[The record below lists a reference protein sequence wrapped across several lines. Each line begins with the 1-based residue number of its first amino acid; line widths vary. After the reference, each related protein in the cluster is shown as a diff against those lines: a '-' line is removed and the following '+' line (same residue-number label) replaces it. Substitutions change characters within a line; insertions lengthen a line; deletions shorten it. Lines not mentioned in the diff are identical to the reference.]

1 MVGIDIVNNQRIK
14 EAVERFGERF
24 LRRVY
29 TQEELAYCQSQR
41 AYYECLSAR
50 WACKEAVL
58 KAFYQ
63 SYGVLLKFTEIEV
76 LGDQGRP
83 ARVRIRRRGFEKVN
97 VFVSLSHERE
107 FSVAV
112 AYLPVE
118 PPHVVEGSVPLTQR

>member
-1 MVGIDIVNNQRIK
+1 MVGIDIVKNQRIR

-24 LRRVY
+24 LKRVY
-29 TQEELAYCQSQR
+29 TEAEIAYCRGQE

-63 SYGVLLKFTEIEV
+63 SYGMVLKFSEIEV
-76 LGDQGRP
+76 LGNRGRP
-83 ARVRIRRRGFEKVN
+83 AQVRILKKGFEN
-97 VFVSLSHERE
+97 VKILVSLSHEKE

-112 AYLPVE
+112 AYVLKE
-118 PPHVVEGSVPLTQR
+118 